1 MGGRP
6 QSSNCVPLTPGFCRP
21 ASRVLLGM
29 KGEGEREHSKAK
41 KFFLFHVL
49 GFQLGFFL
57 GKKKKKKSC

>member
-1 MGGRP
+1 
-6 QSSNCVPLTPGFCRP
+6 
-21 ASRVLLGM
+21 M

-57 GKKKKKKSC
+57 GKKKKKVLLN